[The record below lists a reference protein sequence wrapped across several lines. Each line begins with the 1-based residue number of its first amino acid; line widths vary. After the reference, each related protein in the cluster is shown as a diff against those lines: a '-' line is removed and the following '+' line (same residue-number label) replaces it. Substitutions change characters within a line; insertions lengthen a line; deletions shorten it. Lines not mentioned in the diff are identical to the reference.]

1 LPEHWIVSS
10 TLIVHVLISGA
21 LPALS
26 QGDIVFIIPDDL
38 SIFRD
43 DYGIIW
49 PSIGTACN
57 KHQYIEDDEMLEQL
71 TNEFDPIPIQTI
83 LQTHFATRLRNSSK
97 SGLKITKILAMK
109 VYVNRYDWI

>member
-1 LPEHWIVSS
+1 M
-10 TLIVHVLISGA
+10 LIFGA
-21 LPALS
+21 SLALL
-26 QGDIVFIIPDDL
+26 QGDIAFIISNDL
-38 SIFRD
+38 SFFRD

-57 KHQYIEDDEMLEQL
+57 KHQYIEDDQMLEQL

-97 SGLKITKILAMK
+97 SGLIITKILAMK
-109 VYVNRYDWI
+109 VFVNRYDWI